1 MMKKNLR
8 YLKNTLAAT
17 AFLASASS
25 YALGIGD
32 MTLQSSLNQNL
43 KADISLILSSGE
55 KPADLKIGL
64 APITKFDEAGI
75 PWTVFLSKIEFKI
88 VTEQGRTFIK
98 LSSKEVLKEPFLDF
112 ILEIRGAK
120 SSLYREF
127 TVLVDPP
134 EAYQAVEKSIP
145 KKENVPTRL
154 ISAPIE
160 KTKVAINKPKT
171 ISAKPKTILKPTLV
185 HQKLS
190 KPISPAPEINQK
202 MVELEKQLSEMKQAL
217 AKQNAQIAALKIP
230 VTPAVAPT
238 VVNNVAPTTPIATVV
253 EPPIPTTLPIVSPVL
268 EPPILVS
275 TPIAPVPQVLESKP
289 AIQPP
294 STTAPDL
301 VTKIVDSISTIYL
314 SIPVESYNY
323 VAAATA
329 SLLVGLLGVLRF
341 RNRKNTVQDENE
353 NRIEP
358 DVVITDEKSE
368 NIIQPSLEKSF
379 DKMFSDEMP
388 LELQHT
394 ELKQFETQA
403 LSEFS
408 TLIDE
413 DENKYNANDV
423 LYRVDVYCAYGN
435 FDHAILLL
443 NNEFSKHPDVNDYAI
458 RLLNLYVSQN
468 KKEEFKA
475 FISILMAKGKHENAA
490 FWQNVSD
497 ITTVFCPEA
506 LMIEKTV
513 EIKSSHDSSNYELRF
528 DEIDDKDIF
537 SEFNQ
542 KNSPEIPFES
552 EFNLDFTHF
561 EIEKEA
567 VMEEPEFVLDSEFN
581 LDFTTFNIEKDVEIK
596 KSEFLSESEMG
607 LDFSLFDLE
616 EDAALEN
623 VANSRKIS
631 A

>member
-43 KADISLILSSGE
+43 KADISLILSGDE

-75 PWTVFLSKIEFKI
+75 PWTVFLSKIEFKL
-88 VTEQGRTFIK
+88 VTEQGKTFIK

-160 KTKVAINKPKT
+160 KPKVAIKSKT
-171 ISAKPKTILKPTLV
+171 ISAKPKSILKPTIV
-185 HQKLS
+185 HQKLP
-190 KPISPAPEINQK
+190 KAIAPEINQK

-217 AKQNAQIAALKIP
+217 AEQNAQIAALKIP
-230 VTPAVAPT
+230 VTPAVAPA
-238 VVNNVAPTTPIATVV
+238 VVNNVAPTAPIAAVV
-253 EPPIPTTLPIVSPVL
+253 EPPVPTTLPIVSPVL

-275 TPIAPVPQVLESKP
+275 TPITPMPQVLESKP
-289 AIQPP
+289 AIQLP
-294 STTAPDL
+294 SIAAPDF

-368 NIIQPSLEKSF
+368 NTIQPSLEKSF
-379 DKMFSDEMP
+379 DKMFSDETP
-388 LELQHT
+388 LELQNT
-394 ELKQFETQA
+394 ELKQFENQA

-458 RLLNLYVSQN
+458 RLLNLYGSQN

-475 FISILMAKGKHENAA
+475 FISVLMAKGKREDAT

-506 LMIEKTV
+506 LTTEKAV
-513 EIKSSHDSSNYELRF
+513 EIKPSNNSSNYELRF

-542 KNSPEIPFES
+542 KNSPEIPLES

-561 EIEKEA
+561 EIEKEE
-567 VMEEPEFVLDSEFN
+567 VVEEPKFVLDSEFN
-581 LDFTTFNIEKDVEIK
+581 LDFTTFDIEKDVEIK
-596 KSEFLSESEMG
+596 KPEFLSKSEMG

-616 EDAALEN
+616 EDEALEN
-623 VANSRKIS
+623 AANSRKIS